1 MAARFVAW
9 VLTHRLRLVR
19 CATVLTSTHYALPS
33 TVPYILYFLPPRGQ
47 APFGFL
53 VSVANPTFSLTVC
66 LTCVGLP
73 LSFCDVRRREVRQAG
88 P

>member
-33 TVPYILYFLPPRGQ
+33 TVPYIFVLSTAVDVVLTLSSIILFLTLCKIEHVL
-47 APFGFL
+47 AT
-53 VSVANPTFSLTVC
+53 STDSSALT
-66 LTCVGLP
+66 LT
-73 LSFCDVRRREVRQAG
+73 
-88 P
+88 